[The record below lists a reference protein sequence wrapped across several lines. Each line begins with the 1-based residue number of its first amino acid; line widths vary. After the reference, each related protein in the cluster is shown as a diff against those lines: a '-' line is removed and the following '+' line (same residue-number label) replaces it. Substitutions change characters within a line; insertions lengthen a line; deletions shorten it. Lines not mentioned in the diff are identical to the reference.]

1 MADDNVTPESITEES
16 ATDKAPQ
23 TPQRTTAEEVAKPT
37 AAAAAAVPDDG
48 NESSGTP
55 SAAASAPAPA
65 PHAPSPAAVAAKRP
79 HIPSPTALAAKGTAH
94 HPAPTGYSDSDVK
107 RAEGFGRVAEDG
119 TVYVREGDGERTV
132 GQFPDATAQ
141 EALSLYAR
149 RFLDLKAKVDLF
161 ATRLENAAIKPREI
175 DDSLRALREETEKP
189 EAVGDIAALRADIE
203 RLAARATERKN
214 EIGEARRQAMAKA
227 VAERTEIVHKAEEI
241 ASSLDDS
248 TNWRQTADR
257 FRSLFE
263 QWQQHQR
270 TSIRIDKADADV
282 LWKRFSAART
292 TFNQA
297 RRHWAQQR
305 DAERATAKNAKEQI
319 IREADALKDSTEWG
333 ETSRRFNE
341 LMDRWKQAGR
351 AGRTEDD
358 ALWARFRE
366 AADVFFAARQAD
378 RDQTDSSERENLAA
392 KETLLVKAEAL
403 LPVADEKAAKK
414 ARKALA
420 AIQEQW
426 DQIGYVPREDIRRIE
441 GRLDAVDRQIK
452 AVEEAAWTNRDPESD
467 ARRSSFEEQLTVQ
480 LAELDKAIASETDP
494 KRRASLEAEKA
505 TKQQWLD
512 AVR

>member
-1 MADDNVTPESITEES
+1 MADDNVTPEPITEES
-16 ATDKAPQ
+16 PTDKAPQ
-23 TPQRTTAEEVAKPT
+23 TPEGTTTLEAANPAATDNAVASEGHEAP
-37 AAAAAAVPDDG
+37 AA
-48 NESSGTP
+48 P
-55 SAAASAPAPA
+55 SVAASAPVPA
-65 PHAPSPAAVAAKRP
+65 PRMPSPAAMAAKRP
-79 HIPSPTALAAKGTAH
+79 HVPSPAALAAKGAAH
-94 HPAPTGYSDSDVK
+94 RPTPAGYSDSDV
-107 RAEGFGRVAEDG
+107 RQAEGFGRVAEDG
-119 TVYVREGDGERTV
+119 TVYVREGDGERAV
-132 GQFPDATAQ
+132 GQFPDASPQ

-161 ATRLENAAIKPREI
+161 ATRLENPAIKPREI

-189 EAVGDIAALRADIE
+189 EAVGDIASLKAHIE
-203 RLAARATERKN
+203 RLATRAAERKN
-214 EIGEARRQAMAKA
+214 EIGEARREAMAKA
-227 VAERTEIVHKAEEI
+227 IAERSEIVHKAEEI

-257 FRSLFE
+257 FRSLFD

-270 TSIRIDKADADV
+270 TSVRIDKADADA

-305 DAERATAKNAKEQI
+305 DAERATAKSTKEQI

-366 AADVFFAARQAD
+366 AADVFFGARQAD
-378 RDQTDSSERENLAA
+378 RDQTNSSERENLAA
-392 KETLLVKAEAL
+392 KEDLLVRAEAL
-403 LPVADEKAAKK
+403 LPVADEGAAKK

-452 AVEEAAWTNRDPESD
+452 AVEEAAWTTRDPESD